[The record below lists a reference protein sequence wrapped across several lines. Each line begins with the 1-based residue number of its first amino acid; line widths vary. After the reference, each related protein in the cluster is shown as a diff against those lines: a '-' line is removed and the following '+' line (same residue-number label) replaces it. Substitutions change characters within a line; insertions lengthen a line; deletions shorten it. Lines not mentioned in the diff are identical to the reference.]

1 LHFAPGP
8 VHRDRTRYWSG
19 IRSGRSPKKRNVGK
33 ETDSCTFTKGFLGI
47 AQVSSYIPGGAW
59 SFWKFIGLLLSVVG
73 FAIAL
78 LLIWVALR
86 WAAKK
91 LAATFRKK

>member
-1 LHFAPGP
+1 MH
-8 VHRDRTRYWSG
+8 VY
-19 IRSGRSPKKRNVGK
+19 
-33 ETDSCTFTKGFLGI
+33 EGFLGI
-47 AQVSSYIPGGAW
+47 ARVSSYIPGGAW

-91 LAATFRKK
+91 LAATFRKR